1 MPRNPLFNSPQIDAR
16 SNGLQHDPAAVNP
29 YKDWKQRTNHFNNSY
44 KHATTER
51 YADISPFMALDAI
64 PRDEIPFSVQVDT
77 NTYTLSTP
85 TLPDVCQHRFYSI
98 VPYKAIIPNV
108 WKLFYVNPTHGDDV
122 PDDVYCN
129 VDVVGAWYD
138 NFSKCSQM
146 TFSQLVEFVFASESI
161 FSTGS
166 LFSKFKAN
174 LWPYLFKDRVNN
186 FDTWFDT
193 FFADWVRTNVC
204 VERYIGENLV
214 DRIATHTSDTVPGIR
229 AVKLRTLLD
238 VLRSGNYRTI
248 IPLVP
253 DSVTSAFSS
262 LLASFTAFAGDAIS
276 PHLYTGDDHAP
287 HVRSYPIDLSRLIA
301 YQITCISQYTD
312 SSIDYLFNADLFR
325 NNFATTYETFEY
337 NDMIYRYDVFSRHM
351 FESVHFATVDNFIDT
366 CHYLFSYQQSL
377 KFGDYFTTS
386 RPKQLANGDVDID
399 PNSDGSINA
408 LKTAQKLVYVRY
420 LNWNN
425 RVGPKYEDYVKA
437 QTGLDAF
444 PEDTD
449 AAPINHKENWISS
462 YNVENTGSE
471 QLDSLESVTSL
482 IKTSDRGSE
491 FNIFVTQP
499 SIVLGLS
506 SYDCERLYT
515 RIMDRANLK
524 DSRFDFFNERLQY
537 TGDQPI
543 LACEL
548 NAVRSSEDP
557 IAFTTKDMHYKMQV
571 SHASGGFIFYLPSW
585 SFSTEESDMD
595 DSLTFGINPY
605 FIRNINSDF
614 DRFYKQLSG
623 YSLGTYFHFAQRY
636 NNILPLTRA
645 MDVAPDIL

>member
-1 MPRNPLFNSPQIDAR
+1 MPRNPLFNSPQIDAQ
-16 SNGLQHDPAAVNP
+16 SNGLTHDPAAVNP
-29 YKDWKQRTNHFNNSY
+29 YKDWKQRTNHFDNSY
-44 KHATTER
+44 RHATTER
-51 YADISPFMALDAI
+51 YADISPFMAIDAI

-85 TLPDVCQHRFYSI
+85 TVPDVFQHRFYSI
-98 VPYKAIIPNV
+98 VPYKAIIPNA

-129 VDVVGAWYD
+129 VDIVAAWWNMYNNVRD
-138 NFSKCSQM
+138 FTLSQAI
-146 TFSQLVEFVFASESI
+146 EFIISTESI

-174 LWPYLFKDRVNN
+174 LWPYLYQDRQTN

-193 FFADWVRTNVC
+193 VFAPWVNNYIYVERSVGQNLFDRIICKSDTNVSG
-204 VERYIGENLV
+204 VRV
-214 DRIATHTSDTVPGIR
+214 
-229 AVKLRTLLD
+229 VKLRTLLD
-238 VLRSGNYRTI
+238 VLRSGNYRSILPIDGVNIT
-248 IPLVP
+248 
-253 DSVTSAFSS
+253 SS
-262 LLASFTAFAGDAIS
+262 LQAMLTSFISLVDSAIS
-276 PHLYTGDDHAP
+276 KHIIVDIP
-287 HVRSYPIDLSRLIA
+287 RSYPIDLSRLIA
-301 YQITCISQYTD
+301 YQITCVSQYTD

-325 NNFATTYETFEY
+325 NNFATSYDTFEY

-351 FESVHFATVDNFIDT
+351 FESVHFSDIDNFNST
-366 CHYLFSYQQSL
+366 CQYLFTYQQSL

-386 RPKQLANGDVDID
+386 RPKPLANGDVDID
-399 PNSDGSINA
+399 PNGDGSINA
-408 LKTAQKLVYVRY
+408 LETARRLVYVRY
-420 LNWNN
+420 LNWSN

-449 AAPINHKENWISS
+449 AAPINHKQNLISS
-462 YNVENTGSE
+462 YNVENTGSA
-471 QLDSLESVTSL
+471 QLNSLESVTSL
-482 IKTSDRGSE
+482 IKASDRGSE
-491 FNIFVTQP
+491 FSIFVTQP

-543 LACEL
+543 YACEL
-548 NAVRSSEDP
+548 NATRSPDDP
-557 IAFTTKDMHYKMQV
+557 IAYTTKDMHYKKQV

-614 DRFYKQLSG
+614 DRFYKQLTG